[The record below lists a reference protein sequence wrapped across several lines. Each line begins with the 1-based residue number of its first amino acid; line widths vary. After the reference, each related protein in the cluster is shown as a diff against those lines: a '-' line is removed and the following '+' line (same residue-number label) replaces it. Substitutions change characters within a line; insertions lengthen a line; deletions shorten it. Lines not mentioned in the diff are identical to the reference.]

1 MVLHLSDERKKLTD
15 DIWTFLMDKEESLI
29 QGYLDDESAFEKA
42 KTGKEK
48 KLRSDMHPKS

>member
-1 MVLHLSDERKKLTD
+1 
-15 DIWTFLMDKEESLI
+15 MDKEESLI